1 MSTIDT
7 EKPVVHPIQGT
18 YSAYRKD
25 GSVGPAKNRLTH
37 SHVRELYAVY
47 LKMLNQG
54 VEEHVALDLA
64 AGLNRLNPSG
74 ERLTS
79 QAMKAFLIDVF
90 DAFGIAIEPIKFNQG
105 HEKVVALVGPTGVG
119 KTTTAAKIA
128 AVARYRQSQKQVALI
143 TIDNYR
149 VGGSAQ
155 LEKYAEIIGIPF
167 RFAANKKSLM
177 QALNKLK
184 SNDLILVDTP
194 GVSLRNVKQVEELRW
209 MLAKIR
215 HLETHLLLSAT
226 TKEEDMIDAIDKFGA
241 VSIDRLIFTKIDE
254 SRTYGN
260 VLNQLIKSKIPVSYF
275 TKGQQV
281 PEDIETA
288 TQEKIVDL
296 ILKDTERSDVWSKPP
311 EVLAMEIER
320 FRTRL
325 IASVSTGD
333 SDETQEA
340 LNVAPLD
347 IFGDVPQRRF
357 AGAL

>member
-1 MSTIDT
+1 
-7 EKPVVHPIQGT
+7 
-18 YSAYRKD
+18 
-25 GSVGPAKNRLTH
+25 
-37 SHVRELYAVY
+37 
-47 LKMLNQG
+47 
-54 VEEHVALDLA
+54 
-64 AGLNRLNPSG
+64 
-74 ERLTS
+74 
-79 QAMKAFLIDVF
+79 VF

-105 HEKVVALVGPTGVG
+105 HEKIVALVGPTGVG

-128 AVARYRQSQKQVALI
+128 AIARYRQSQKQVALI

-149 VGGSAQ
+149 VGGAAQ
-155 LEKYAEIIGIPF
+155 LKKYAEIIGIPF
-167 RFAANKKSLM
+167 RFASNKKNLM

-194 GVSLRNVKQVEELRW
+194 GISLRDTKQVEELRW

-226 TKEEDMIDAIDKFGA
+226 TKEADMVDAIKKFGI

-260 VLNQLIKSKIPVSYF
+260 VLNQLIKSKIPISYF

-296 ILKDTERSDVWSKPP
+296 IVHDTETSDVWSKPP
-311 EVLAMEIER
+311 EVLAMEIEQ

-325 IASVSTGD
+325 TASASSEG
-333 SDETQEA
+333 SQETQDALEA
-340 LNVAPLD
+340 APLD
-347 IFGDVPQRRF
+347 IFSDVPQKRF